1 MTDEL
6 TVPDDELAGRGAGGR
21 FARGNRHG
29 KGNPHA
35 KQHAQLREILLAA
48 VTPDDVRAVVRGL
61 VEQAKAG
68 NVPAARE
75 LLDRVVGRAG
85 PAPEEQPQGFCL
97 HCVIAQHYAPGCPV
111 DAV

>member
-1 MTDEL
+1 MDEL
-6 TVPDDELAGRGAGGR
+6 TTPDDLTTGRGPGGR
-21 FARGNRHG
+21 FTAGNRHG
-29 KGNPHA
+29 RGNPHA
-35 KQHAQLREILLAA
+35 RQHALLREALLAA
-48 VTPDDVRAVVRGL
+48 VTADDVKAIVRSL
-61 VEQAKAG
+61 VEQAKVG

>member
-1 MTDEL
+1 MMLEDP
-6 TVPDDELAGRGAGGR
+6 VDGRGAGGR
-21 FARGNRHG
+21 FVAGNRHG
-29 KGNPHA
+29 RGNPHA
-35 KQHAQLREILLAA
+35 KQHAMLRETLLSA
-48 VTPDDVRAVVRGL
+48 VTPDDLRAVVRGL

-75 LLDRVVGRAG
+75 LLDRVIGRAG
-85 PAPEEQPQGFCL
+85 PAPDEQPQGFCL